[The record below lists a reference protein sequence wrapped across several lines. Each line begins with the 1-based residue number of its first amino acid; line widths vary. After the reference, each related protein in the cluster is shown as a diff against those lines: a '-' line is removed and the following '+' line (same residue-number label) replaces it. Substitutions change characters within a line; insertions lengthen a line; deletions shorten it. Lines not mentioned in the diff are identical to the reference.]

1 MRLCP
6 KDEPTKIIWAMSYMK
21 TGRAGRWATRE
32 FELEAKIGTLCFT
45 DWLDFEDEF
54 RKDFLPLDSE
64 ATAIN
69 ILEGN
74 TYFQGRKTVDDYLD
88 QFRDLV
94 EDSGYTDPK
103 TLVTKFRRG
112 LDR

>member
-1 MRLCP
+1 
-6 KDEPTKIIWAMSYMK
+6 MSYMK

-32 FELEAKIGTLCFT
+32 FELEARIGTLRFT
-45 DWLDFEDEF
+45 DWFDFEDEF

-74 TYFQGRKTVDDYLD
+74 TYFQGKRTVDDYLD
-88 QFRDLV
+88 QFCDLM
-94 EDSGYTDPK
+94 EDSGYTDLK
-103 TLVTKFRRG
+103 ILVVKF
-112 LDR
+112 